1 MLRFRSLGSGSA
13 GNGTVVQ
20 CQSTGLGDGAV
31 TRLLIDAGF
40 TLKQLDARLAAAGL
54 LPDQIDAV
62 FVTHEHGDHIGCA
75 REFALRGRVPLWMSQ
90 GTHQALGAPLLDGLI
105 ELARDGQP
113 VALGELE
120 IRPFTVPHDAREPLQ
135 LVCSDGARRL
145 GVLTDLGHVTGHVL
159 EQLAQ
164 CDALL
169 FECNH
174 DPELLARSDY
184 PASLQRRIGGP
195 LGHLSN
201 HAAAQALGVLKH
213 AGLGTVVAAHLS
225 AQNNRPALARAAL
238 AAALGCQDEDV
249 FVADQRLGTD
259 WLPA

>member
-13 GNGTVVQ
+13 GNGTVVE
-20 CQSTGLGDGAV
+20 SHGAGLGADAC

-40 TLKQLDARLAAAGL
+40 TLRQLDARLACAGL
-54 LPDQIDAV
+54 RAGQIDAV

-75 REFALRGRVPLWMSQ
+75 CEFALRGRVPLWMSL
-90 GTHQALGAPLLDGLI
+90 GTHRALGAPLLDGLV
-105 ELARDGQP
+105 ELARDGESI
-113 VALGELE
+113 ALGELE

-159 EQLAQ
+159 GQLAL
-164 CDALL
+164 CNALL

-174 DPELLARSDY
+174 DLDLLARSNY
-184 PASLQRRIGGP
+184 PPSLKKRVGGP

-201 HAAAQALGVLKH
+201 DAAAQALRVLNH
-213 AGLGTVVAAHLS
+213 GTLNAVVAAHLS
-225 AQNNRPALARAAL
+225 AQNNRPGLARAAL
-238 AAALGCQDEDV
+238 SAALSRQPEDILI
-249 FVADQRLGTD
+249 ADQGLGTS

>member
-13 GNGTVVQ
+13 GNGTVVE
-20 CQSTGLGDGAV
+20 CQRAGLGHGAD

-54 LPDQIDAV
+54 LADQIDAV

-90 GTHQALGAPLLDGLI
+90 GTHGALGAPRLEGLI
-105 ELARDGQP
+105 QLARDGQP
-113 VALGELE
+113 IALGALEL
-120 IRPFTVPHDAREPLQ
+120 RPFTVPHDAREPLQ

-159 EQLAQ
+159 DQLAL

-184 PASLQRRIGGP
+184 PPALQRRIGGP

-201 HAAAQALGVLKH
+201 QAAAQALGVLNH

-225 AQNNRPALARAAL
+225 AQNNRPGLVRQAL
-238 AAALGCQDEDV
+238 AAALGWQVDDIL
-249 FVADQRLGTD
+249 VADQRLGTA